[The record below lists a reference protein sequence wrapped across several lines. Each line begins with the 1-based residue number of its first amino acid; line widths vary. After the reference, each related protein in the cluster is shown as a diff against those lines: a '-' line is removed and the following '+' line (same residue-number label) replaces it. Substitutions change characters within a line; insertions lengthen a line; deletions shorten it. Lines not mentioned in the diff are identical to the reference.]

1 MQQPP
6 PPDGSGPTPRELG
19 VPEGMETRSPEE
31 SIADLTNGLRA
42 LAGSHAAEA
51 ASDSAWRSE
60 VERQDK
66 RAAIYDEVYEGLLPC
81 FRAYED
87 WVTEAIYSAWY
98 EGRGRLLL
106 VGCGPGGQLKRLA
119 QRMPVKL
126 ITAIDVSPEMTK
138 RAREKNPAIHE
149 IRTIPF
155 DRYQPAVPFD
165 VVAFTGSL
173 AAMPDLRA
181 AATHA
186 AQMTLH
192 GSRIVVCA
200 RNGDWLWRD
209 PARHTAARLR
219 YPFSWLGTSMLRRK
233 WAAKAAECVAGLESP
248 HDELTPEV
256 VKQAFGSR
264 FGLRSEVTAF
274 GVTRLFEYRLA
285 VPPAQVPD
293 TYGPTRERRPWT
305 RAMERLQAADESF
318 GKKHPLE
325 GGLFAL
331 LFDKLH

>member
-6 PPDGSGPTPRELG
+6 PQDGSSLTRREPG
-19 VPEGMETRSPEE
+19 TGEGMETRTPEQ
-31 SIADLTNGLRA
+31 SIADLTSGLRA

-51 ASDSAWRSE
+51 ASDGAWRSE

-66 RAAIYDEVYEGLLPC
+66 RAGIYDEVYEGLLPC

-98 EGRGRLLL
+98 EGRGRLLV
-106 VGCGPGGQLKRLA
+106 VGCGAGGQLKRLA

-126 ITAIDVSPEMTK
+126 ITAIDLSPEMTK

-165 VVAFTGSL
+165 VVAFTGAL

-181 AATHA
+181 AASHA

-200 RNGDWLWRD
+200 RNVDWLWRD
-209 PARHTAARLR
+209 PAGQSKARLR
-219 YPFSWLGTSMLRRK
+219 YPLSWLGSTLAGRK
-233 WAAKAAECVAGLESP
+233 WAGLAAERAKGLESP
-248 HDELTPEV
+248 HPELTPES

-264 FGLRSEVTAF
+264 FGLRSELTAF
-274 GVTRLFEYRLA
+274 GVTRLFEGRLA
-285 VPPAQVPD
+285 IPPDQVPD
-293 TYGPTRERRPWT
+293 TFGPTRERRPWT
-305 RAMERLQAADESF
+305 RAIERLQSADESF
-318 GKKHPLE
+318 NRQHPLE